1 MRSAFA
7 AFLFCAA
14 TLADAQPF
22 PSKPLHLIVPF
33 PPGGGND
40 TVARAIG
47 KAAACILR
55 CHVRQADGR
64 FLDGFE
70 EEDCEFYEPCG
81 EAYGISMLGVDSICP
96 TCLDAAARGALFRM
110 LESFLDSSTNGAIY
124 CECASTTT
132 STTTTSL
139 P

>member
-1 MRSAFA
+1 MSSNCETKASR
-7 AFLFCAA
+7 LP
-14 TLADAQPF
+14 TLVRLCVPAPGSNDA
-22 PSKPLHLIVPF
+22 KCE
-33 PPGGGND
+33 D